1 MSYQIM
7 CFRMAYTFIA
17 ARRLPG
23 DSPPSKHHPASPGS
37 FSRHTSPVIQ
47 AIRTNKFGRALR
59 LPKTHPAIGECGSA
73 FLIRSKPRR
82 ISTSSS
88 ALLHRCSLPPHLVLT
103 KQAISMGRTLYCN
116 SRRSMRHMEQSILTC
131 VTACPSSP
139 SMIRSVLYASSD
151 LDRRR

>member
-1 MSYQIM
+1 M

-59 LPKTHPAIGECGSA
+59 LPKPHPAIGEYGSA
-73 FLIRSKPRR
+73 FLIRFETTQDFHAKFRAVVSLFPVP
-82 ISTSSS
+82 
-88 ALLHRCSLPPHLVLT
+88 LHLALT

-116 SRRSMRHMEQSILTC
+116 SRPSMRHMEQSSLTC